1 MSNNT
6 AFEQEIEERWV
17 AEVEARQ
24 VYAGYQG
31 LWQRLLR
38 SRRSQEEPSYPFP
51 DDFQVEDD
59 EEQWT
64 GTER

>member
-6 AFEQEIEERWV
+6 AFEQGIEERWV

-24 VYAGYQG
+24 ACVGYQG
-31 LWQRLLR
+31 LWRRL
-38 SRRSQEEPSYPFP
+38 SMTKRSQEEPSYPFP